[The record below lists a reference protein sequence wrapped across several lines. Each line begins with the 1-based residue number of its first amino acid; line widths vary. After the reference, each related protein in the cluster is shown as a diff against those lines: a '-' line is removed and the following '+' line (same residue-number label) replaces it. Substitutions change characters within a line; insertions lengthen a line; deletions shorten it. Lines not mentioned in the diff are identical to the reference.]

1 MTNNNNP
8 ARNGS
13 SAKAAGR
20 LSMISMLAISAG
32 LAAAPVQAQ
41 SVIAPSDMP
50 MQSPVAVPQ
59 SAPAP
64 APAPA
69 PATQTTP
76 VTSGPVTTLPASEA
90 KVIPPATPDRAEAL
104 AARGG
109 FDATT
114 VAPEALAEI
123 ESEQQA
129 RQAAARAAAEA
140 RAETARAATPRS
152 SAPADNAA
160 ASGADSNAAAPASS
174 TLATTESAPVAGFAS
189 APAMIEPAP
198 APESA
203 PAYADLSGETDW
215 TLLAAL
221 AGLLGIGGVGAYAAT
236 RRRKSTAE
244 PATAEYAAAG
254 RETESAAIIAA
265 TMPELRRDPV
275 AAERRNP
282 APPQE
287 QQVDAKEH
295 LTDFVAG
302 LPSYEA
308 PRSKADRNVTIG
320 QRRVAAAPRP
330 YLGEADLSRRPGYF
344 MAHVDAIPTPQ
355 NPFLTRQKRLKRAR
369 HLDRKLAEIKA
380 ANALKPTSVNVR
392 MHDTRPLE
400 AAYS

>member
-20 LSMISMLAISAG
+20 LSMISVLAISAG
-32 LAAAPVQAQ
+32 LAAAPAQAQ

-69 PATQTTP
+69 PAMQSSP
-76 VTSGPVTTLPASEA
+76 VTPGPVTMPAAEA
-90 KVIPPATPDRAEAL
+90 KVISPATPDRAQAL
-104 AARGG
+104 ATRGG

-129 RQAAARAAAEA
+129 RQAAAARAAAEA
-140 RAETARAATPRS
+140 RAAAARTAAARS
-152 SAPADNAA
+152 SAPVDSAA
-160 ASGADSNAAAPASS
+160 ASGADRNAAAPASS
-174 TLATTESAPVAGFAS
+174 TRATEPVPIAGFGN

-236 RRRKSTAE
+236 RRRKSKAE
-244 PATAEYAAAG
+244 PAAVEYADG

-275 AAERRNP
+275 EAERRNI
-282 APPQE
+282 AQPQE
-287 QQVDAKEH
+287 QQLEAREH

-330 YLGEADLSRRPGYF
+330 YLGEADLSRRSGYF

-400 AAYS
+400 PAYS